1 MGKSNVQTYNYAK
14 SFLGKGG
21 QTFRH
26 YCGLPSGAAWCDA
39 FVTYIFHGTDNSA
52 LFCSGKKQTY
62 CPTTIKILRK
72 DMAQIP
78 LYLAM
83 PMDVI
88 FFDWDKNG
96 VPNHI
101 GFVRAKKDTAS
112 IYTIEGNTDGG
123 KVANKTRAGKYVQS
137 VFRPHYKPTF
147 TLGKLT
153 VDGDCGYNTIAGAQ
167 KLVGAPVDAILGIG
181 TVKKVQAF
189 CGATQDGAWGP
200 TTSKKLQAKMA
211 KEGYYTG
218 AIDGAFGKQ
227 SVQGLQRMINAKCF
241 PSNTGTVAPAPTVT
255 PKPVASTYTGAF
267 PNLVTHS
274 GQKIAYTARDLAYA
288 KGTAKKTY
296 TYGKGKA
303 KAAFTNAINK
313 VYPKRSSWSKQC
325 QAGASCDVGAGTIL
339 RYAGV
344 DANVPRGLSEQLG
357 HFKKSS
363 LWKNTGLKKC
373 SLAGDVAMQP
383 SPSAHIWIGLGD
395 GNIAEANHT
404 WKYFEH
410 IVKDTRKINGKAK
423 SGVYRCTKSSPIQ
436 KGDRGTEVKK
446 LQSFLN
452 WAGYKCG
459 AVDGEAGPNTDAA
472 IRAFQNANRLTV
484 DGQFGSGSLAK
495 AKTIKR

>member
-1 MGKSNVQTYNYAK
+1 MGKSNTQTYDYAK

-21 QTFRH
+21 STFRS

-39 FVTYIFHGTDNSA
+39 YVTYIFHGTDNSK
-52 LFCSGKKQTY
+52 LFCGGKKQTY
-62 CPTTIKILRK
+62 CPTTIKLLRK
-72 DMAQIP
+72 EMAQIP

-88 FFDWDKNG
+88 FFDWDRNG

-101 GFVRAKKDTAS
+101 GFVRAKNTTDS
-112 IYTIEGNTDGG
+112 IYTIEGNTSN
-123 KVANKTRAGKYVQS
+123 KVMLKTRPAKYVCGI
-137 VFRPHYKPTF
+137 FRPHFTPTYK
-147 TLGKLT
+147 LAKLT
-153 VDGDCGYNTIAGAQ
+153 VDGDCGYSTIAGLQ

-181 TVKKVQAF
+181 TVKKVQAY
-189 CGATQDGAWGP
+189 CGASQDGAWG
-200 TTSKKLQAKMA
+200 TDTSKKLQSKMA

-218 AIDGAFGKQ
+218 KIDGAFGKQ
-227 SVQGLQRMINAKCF
+227 SVIGLQKMINAKCF
-241 PSNTGTVAPAPTVT
+241 PNSVATTPTVT
-255 PKPVASTYTGAF
+255 KPTVTEKKTYSGAF
-267 PNLVTHS
+267 PDLVTHS
-274 GQKIAYTARDLAYA
+274 GQIIAYTARDLAYA
-288 KGTAKKTY
+288 KGTKKAIY
-296 TYGKGKA
+296 TYPKGKA
-303 KAAFTNAINK
+303 KAAFTAAINK

-344 DANVPRGLSEQLG
+344 DKNVPRGLSEQLT

-423 SGVYRCTKSSPIQ
+423 SGVYRCTKASPIK

-446 LQSFLN
+446 LQAFLN
-452 WAGYKCG
+452 WAGYPCG
-459 AVDGEAGPNTDAA
+459 TADGIAGDKTDSA
-472 IRAFQNANRLTV
+472 IKAFQKANGLAV
-484 DGQFGSGSLAK
+484 DGQFGNGSLAK
-495 AKTIKR
+495 AKAVKK